1 MSVNI
6 EKLNRRIKVARR
18 EAPADLLLQN
28 ARVVNVFNGEIEK
41 ASVAI
46 CDGIIAG
53 VGEYD
58 AAAEIIDLEGRFLLP
73 GFIDGHTH
81 IESSMLDIGEY
92 ARAVTARGTTGLVTD
107 LHELVNVTGI
117 EGIRY
122 ILEASRHLPLDIKV
136 MAPSCVPATH
146 LESSGA
152 VLDVD
157 SVTDV
162 LKMPGV
168 IGLGEMMNFPGVL
181 FGDSQ
186 VLGKVTAAADKIID
200 GHAPGVTGFDLNA
213 YAGAGI
219 GSDHESTRLAE
230 ASEKL
235 ARGLHIMI
243 REGSTEKNL
252 EELLPL
258 VTAQTSRRCMFV
270 VDDRSC
276 ADLKRDGD
284 MDAIVRKA
292 IRLGLDPVTAI
303 QLATLNPA
311 EYFGFK
317 QVGAIAPGYR
327 ANLLVTDDLRVLDI
341 KQVFFNGRLIAND
354 GQALF
359 EVTPKA
365 PEALRRSMQVKPF
378 DRKSLEPDLRDGPA
392 PVIGLVPGQ
401 IVTRYLKEK
410 ITAIPDLN
418 RDILKMV
425 VVERHHGT
433 GNIGI
438 GLVKGFGLSGGALA
452 SSVAHDSHNIIC
464 VGTSDEE
471 IQKAVQEVI
480 RMGGG
485 LTVVRDGKVL
495 ASLALP
501 IAGLMSDRPLDEV
514 VAGFEHLE
522 AAALLTGVSAPAPF
536 AALSFLA
543 LPVIPELKLTD
554 LGLVDVGAF
563 ALIGKQV

>member
-1 MSVNI
+1 
-6 EKLNRRIKVARR
+6 
-18 EAPADLLLQN
+18 
-28 ARVVNVFNGEIEK
+28 
-41 ASVAI
+41 
-46 CDGIIAG
+46 
-53 VGEYD
+53 
-58 AAAEIIDLEGRFLLP
+58 
-73 GFIDGHTH
+73 
-81 IESSMLDIGEY
+81 
-92 ARAVTARGTTGLVTD
+92 
-107 LHELVNVTGI
+107 
-117 EGIRY
+117 
-122 ILEASRHLPLDIKV
+122 
-136 MAPSCVPATH
+136 
-146 LESSGA
+146 
-152 VLDVD
+152 
-157 SVTDV
+157 
-162 LKMPGV
+162 
-168 IGLGEMMNFPGVL
+168 MMNFPGVL

-186 VLGKVTAAADKIID
+186 VLGKVTAAANKIID

-327 ANLLVTDDLRVLDI
+327 ANLLVTDDLLVLDI
-341 KQVFFNGRLIAND
+341 KKVFFNGRLIAND

-378 DRKSLEPDLRDGPA
+378 DRKSLEPDLGDGPA

-401 IVTRYLKEK
+401 IVTRYLKEE

-418 RDILKMV
+418 LDILKMV

-471 IQKAVQEVI
+471 IQAAVQEVI

-485 LTVVRDGKVL
+485 LTVVRDGKIL

-522 AAALLTGVSAPAPF
+522 AAALRTGVSAPAPF

>member
-1 MSVNI
+1 MSVNV

-28 ARVVNVFNGEIEK
+28 ARVVNVFNGEIEN

-186 VLGKVTAAADKIID
+186 VLGKVTAAANKIID

-327 ANLLVTDDLRVLDI
+327 ANLLVTDDLLVLDI
-341 KQVFFNGRLIAND
+341 KKVFFNGRLIAND

-378 DRKSLEPDLRDGPA
+378 DRKSLEPDLGDGPA

-401 IVTRYLKEK
+401 IVTRYLKEE

-418 RDILKMV
+418 LDILKMV

-471 IQKAVQEVI
+471 IQAAVQEVI

-485 LTVVRDGKVL
+485 LTVVRDGKIL

-522 AAALLTGVSAPAPF
+522 AAALRTGVSAPAPF